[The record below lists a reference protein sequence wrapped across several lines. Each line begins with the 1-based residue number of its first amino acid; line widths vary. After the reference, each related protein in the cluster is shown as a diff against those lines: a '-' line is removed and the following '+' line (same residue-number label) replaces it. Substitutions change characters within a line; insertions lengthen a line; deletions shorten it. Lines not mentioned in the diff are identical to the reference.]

1 VDIPP
6 RSPEQDQLQRVSD
19 GVLRA
24 VDWIRE
30 TLLAA
35 LLRTSGEPSV
45 VISQREYE
53 SLRLTAD
60 VLEDDEAL
68 NDLSISEQQYSAGDV
83 SAWAEYRRELGLGSK

>member
-1 VDIPP
+1 M
-6 RSPEQDQLQRVSD
+6 
-19 GVLRA
+19 

-45 VISQREYE
+45 VIPQREYE
-53 SLRLTAD
+53 ILRLTAD

-68 NDLSISEQQYSAGDV
+68 HDLSISEQQYAAGDT
-83 SAWAEYRRELGLGSK
+83 SAWTDYRRELGLGSK